1 MIDRNEVA
9 AKLNILLPD
18 SSETAAHIRAWAAVY
33 EGRPDYLSDVI
44 ISTAQLGYSAAHE
57 MARLV
62 TLEFKSELSGGE
74 ALVPLW
80 ERVINDAPIYT
91 EFACA
96 LGGVMLKPYYNGR
109 EIITDYV
116 RADSFFPTSYDGKGN
131 ITGCIFAERLCK
143 GREYFTRLEY
153 HRYEGN
159 EYVVSNSAYMSKS
172 AVSLG
177 RSVSLVTVPEWA
189 DMDPEARFQNIS
201 TPLYSYFRIPGVNLG
216 DSRCPMGESIFAR
229 AMNTFKEADEQYSRI
244 LWEAQATEPA
254 VFADVTV
261 LHPDDKPK
269 KKSKLSRMSNRLFK
283 LLDVGGD
290 DGMENMIKEYAPP
303 IRDVSQ
309 INIFNTILRR
319 AEFLC
324 GLAYGTFSQVDST
337 EKTATEIKASKQ
349 RSYATVSAI
358 QHSLKLALE
367 NYLETVCELC
377 AIHKLPLEG
386 KPKASFEFD
395 DSLVTDAETEQ
406 KIIMQEVAAGLVSPV
421 FYLMRR
427 YGVTEQ
433 QALKMLPQAID
444 DEE

>member
-80 ERVINDAPIYT
+80 ERLINDAPIYT

-159 EYVVSNSAYMSKS
+159 EYVVSNSAFMSES
-172 AVSLG
+172 VVSLG

-189 DMDPEARFQNIS
+189 DMDSEAHFQNIS

-261 LHPDDKPK
+261 LHPDDKS
-269 KKSKLSRMSNRLFK
+269 KKSRLSRLSNRLFK
-283 LLDVGGD
+283 LLDLSD
-290 DGMENMIKEYAPP
+290 DSMIKEYAPQ

-358 QHSLKLALE
+358 QHSLKSALE

-377 AIHKLPLEG
+377 SIHNLPLVG

-406 KIIMQEVAAGLVSPV
+406 RIIMQEVSAGLVSPV

-427 YGVTEQ
+427 YGVTEA